1 VKDQNPGK
9 DLRRGSALLAD
20 LIVIVILSFAA
31 AGILSYSLTT
41 YLNSQRQALM
51 DQAKELADSEMEM
64 LFYEWKTE
72 LLAKIPVVAV
82 PSREPLNTLCNV
94 PPTNT
99 QPFDANFRQPV
110 LGNTWTVTRSITF
123 HPIATTNQGA
133 QGIVPGTL
141 SIGTNYYYDAKTSAT
156 TQNGVLGTIT
166 FHSGRHFVFS
176 STSLFQFAVFYQGNL
191 EIAAGGNMTITGPVS
206 TNSSAY
212 IGSQTGYA
220 LTLQD
225 TTYYF
230 VDYNGAT
237 DPMSGETD
245 RLVGSGALTDPVFNP
260 NPLAP
265 APPDQIAQR
274 RLQVLQ
280 MQSQSS
286 FIGGVDVSAD
296 IATYPLAYANIQGD
310 PDPNEIYRAAV
321 APPPLDSNG
330 HLILEDPVVQETR
343 MYNTAG
349 VLITIDQ
356 PAPGNP
362 AAATQIHVG
371 YASLDATNPGANL
384 DAYTTLF
391 QPYLNTIIPSGQIRQ
406 VMMDP
411 REVNAGST
419 GVNLTAV
426 DIGALNT
433 ALQAILPANPTTIG
447 TNYNGVVYVYDN
459 TNNTAATDSTHHPG
473 NLNGILLTDGATTP
487 TANDQNGNPLGFS
500 VVSNNGLYIQGDYNT
515 TLINVG
521 GSMVPNPAAIL
532 GDAITAVSQQWSV
545 TEANTDTIIN
555 RPSNANGSS
564 ATMTINA
571 AILTGNT
578 PSDPAPTPNVNSG
591 GVQNLVRMIEDWFN
605 PNPPAGLALT
615 LNGSL
620 GQLFTSK
627 YFNGKYVGN
636 GHQANINDSV
646 YIQPKT
652 RNFSY
657 DSNLKSRQPAGTPTT
672 TNFTKGDFFF
682 W

>member
-1 VKDQNPGK
+1 MRNHRQRKE
-9 DLRRGSALLAD
+9 LRRGSALLAA

-41 YLNSQRQALM
+41 YLNSQRQTLM
-51 DQAKELADSEMEM
+51 DQAKELADSEMEN
-64 LFYEWKTE
+64 LFYQWKSE
-72 LLAKIPVVAV
+72 LLAKIPVVSV
-82 PSREPLNTLCNV
+82 PSHDPLNSLCNT
-94 PPTNT
+94 PPGSTT
-99 QPFDANFRQPV
+99 PFDAVFQQPV
-110 LGNTWTVTRSITF
+110 LGNTWTVTRAIAF
-123 HPIATTNQGA
+123 HPVSTPNQGA

-156 TQNGVLGTIT
+156 TRNGVLGPIT
-166 FHSGRHFVFS
+166 FRSGRHFVFS

-191 EIAAGGNMTITGPVS
+191 EIAAGGNMTITGPIS

-212 IGSQTGYA
+212 LGSQTGFK

-225 TTYYF
+225 TAYYF

-237 DPMSGETD
+237 DPMTGETD
-245 RLVGSGALTDPVFNP
+245 RLVGSGALSDPVYNP

-265 APPDQIAQR
+265 DPPDQVGQR

-280 MQSQSS
+280 TTSQSS
-286 FIGGVDVSAD
+286 FIGGVDVASD
-296 IATYPLAYANIQGD
+296 IATYPLAYTNLSGST
-310 PDPNEIYRAAV
+310 DPNEIYRASV
-321 APPPLDSNG
+321 APPPLDSSG
-330 HLILEDPVVQETR
+330 HLIPEDPVVQLTR

-356 PAPGNP
+356 PAPGVP

-384 DAYTTLF
+384 DAYTTMF
-391 QPYLNTIIPSGQIRQ
+391 QPYISSIIPPAQIRQ

-433 ALQAILPANPTTIG
+433 ALQTVLAANPTTIG
-447 TNYNGVVYVYDN
+447 ANYNGVVYVYDH
-459 TNNTAATDSTHHPG
+459 TNNTAATDSSHHPG
-473 NLNGILLTDGATTP
+473 NLNGILLTDGTTTP
-487 TANDQNGNPLGFS
+487 SVSDQNGNPLGFS
-500 VVSNNGLYIQGDYNT
+500 VVSNNGIYIQGDYNT
-515 TLINVG
+515 TQINVG

-532 GDAITAVSQQWSV
+532 GDAITALSQGWSV
-545 TEANTDTIIN
+545 GEQNSNTITS

-564 ATMTINA
+564 ATMTVNA
-571 AILTGNT
+571 AILTGNM
-578 PSDPAPTPNVNSG
+578 PSDPASSVNSG
-591 GVQNLVRMIEDWFN
+591 GVQNLVRMIEDWYN
-605 PNPPAGLALT
+605 PNPPSGLTLT

-627 YFNGKYVGN
+627 YFTGAYVGN
-636 GHQANINDSV
+636 GHQAHINDSV

-657 DSNLKSRQPAGTPTT
+657 DSNLKQRQPAGTPTT